1 MCKGICKTGYQCER
15 EHWLDANGLCR
26 DHKDQYYIQ
35 QRAREHDR
43 FLKRHLERERA
54 FEECTRG
61 PKRIRL
67 SDPLSFHVLP
77 LASPPMT
84 TREFAQEIPSFHVPP
99 FNFRELL
106 PSPPPMAPSA
116 FTQAIPPP
124 NVPQPLPTWFS
135 SPPPVSQC
143 PPPFSW
149 FSSPPQPLPTR
160 FPFGEPTPQQPVPT
174 LSKRFEKL
182 GEHLTN
188 AQKLLES
195 MNEDLEKMQQ
205 ILLE

>member
-77 LASPPMT
+77 LA
-84 TREFAQEIPSFHVPP
+84 FHLFMYPRLTSV
-99 FNFRELL
+99 NFCRLL
-106 PSPPPMAPSA
+106 LQWRLPHLRKRSLLQMFLNHFQHGFRLLLLYHSVLLHFHGFRLLLNHFQHGFHLASRHLNNPSPLFQRDLKNSA
-116 FTQAIPPP
+116 SILQMLK
-124 NVPQPLPTWFS
+124 NFS
-135 SPPPVSQC
+135 SP
-143 PPPFSW
+143 
-149 FSSPPQPLPTR
+149 
-160 FPFGEPTPQQPVPT
+160 
-174 LSKRFEKL
+174 
-182 GEHLTN
+182 
-188 AQKLLES
+188 
-195 MNEDLEKMQQ
+195 
-205 ILLE
+205 